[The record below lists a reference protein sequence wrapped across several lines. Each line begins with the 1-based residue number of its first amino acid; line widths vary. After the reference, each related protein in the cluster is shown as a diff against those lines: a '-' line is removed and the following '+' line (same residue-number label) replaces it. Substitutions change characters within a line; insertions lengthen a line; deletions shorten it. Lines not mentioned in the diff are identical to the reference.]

1 MATFRFFTSVCD
13 YGVLEVEADNYD
25 EALDKAYG
33 LDGMYHV
40 HKTNILDIDVDRSY
54 GDYGKV

>member
-1 MATFRFFTSVCD
+1 MAKFRFFTSVCD

-33 LDGMYHV
+33 LDEE
-40 HKTNILDIDVDRSY
+40 DIEWYVITKMD
-54 GDYGKV
+54 